1 MPRWFASSR
10 RRGTVSKALEKSN
23 IATSTRPPASSDDN
37 KSFVVS
43 RSCCVSHQLC
53 WNLVILLCKSKWFK
67 MCFTMI
73 YSNILHEIDDK
84 ETGL

>member
-10 RRGTVSKALEKSN
+10 RWGMVSKALEKSN
-23 IATSTRPPASSDDN
+23 IAASTRSPASSDDN

-43 RSCCVSHQLC
+43 RSCVSHQLC

-67 MCFTMI
+67 ICFTMI
-73 YSNILHEIDDK
+73 YSNILHQLDVK